1 MSFAASRTI
10 AIFSVQLAHRDER
23 VLQYSL
29 RLGYKPAIR
38 KHDQTQQPARLTEC
52 AIWLLYLKTSV
63 SKNSVR
69 TGTEEHEQMFGS
81 VRSIRC
87 ALQEVARQVD
97 EDHQGRF
104 HKLQAE
110 LLPLLVLSA
119 LHSGGMWLA
128 QIHV

>member
-1 MSFAASRTI
+1 
-10 AIFSVQLAHRDER
+10 
-23 VLQYSL
+23 
-29 RLGYKPAIR
+29 
-38 KHDQTQQPARLTEC
+38 
-52 AIWLLYLKTSV
+52 
-63 SKNSVR
+63 
-69 TGTEEHEQMFGS
+69 MFGS

-87 ALQEVARQVD
+87 ALQEVARQAD

-110 LLPLLVLSA
+110 LLPLLVFSA